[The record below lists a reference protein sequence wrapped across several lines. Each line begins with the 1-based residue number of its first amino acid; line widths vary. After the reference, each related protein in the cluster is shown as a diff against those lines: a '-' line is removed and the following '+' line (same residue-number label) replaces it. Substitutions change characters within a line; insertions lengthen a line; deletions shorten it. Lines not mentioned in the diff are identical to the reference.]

1 MPLTQL
7 KGSNVFGISHYD
19 IFRMNMRQS
28 VKFLHTVSSCGLLG
42 ALIAYILVL
51 WKAPQASVGQ
61 YADMRD
67 VISLICRY
75 LLVPSLALSLVTGLV
90 AMIVHRQYQQ
100 KRWAWAKAALG
111 LSMFESTLA
120 VTQSKAHEAAGFAAQ
135 IAEGHDP
142 EHAAMLLAQA
152 IASEWTVLFAIFT
165 LCLAQTAL
173 GIWRPRLKLNRREA

>member
-1 MPLTQL
+1 MSLTQL
-7 KGSNVFGISHYD
+7 TGSNVFSELHFK
-19 IFRMNMRQS
+19 IFWTNMRQS

-90 AMIVHRQYQQ
+90 AMIVHR
-100 KRWAWAKAALG
+100 
-111 LSMFESTLA
+111 
-120 VTQSKAHEAAGFAAQ
+120 
-135 IAEGHDP
+135 
-142 EHAAMLLAQA
+142 
-152 IASEWTVLFAIFT
+152 
-165 LCLAQTAL
+165 
-173 GIWRPRLKLNRREA
+173 

>member
-1 MPLTQL
+1 
-7 KGSNVFGISHYD
+7 
-19 IFRMNMRQS
+19 MRQS

-142 EHAAMLLAQA
+142 EHAAMRLAQA

-173 GIWRPRLKLNRREA
+173 GIWRPRLEFKRREA

>member
-1 MPLTQL
+1 LI
-7 KGSNVFGISHYD
+7 GSIVFALDHRKAFWNI
-19 IFRMNMRQS
+19 MRQS
-28 VKFLHTVSSCGLLG
+28 VKFFHTVSSCGLLG

-51 WKAPQASVGQ
+51 WKAPQASAGQ

-120 VTQSKAHEAAGFAAQ
+120 VTQSKAHEAAEFAAQ
-135 IAEGHDP
+135 IAQGQDT
-142 EHAAMLLAQA
+142 EHAAILLAQA
-152 IASEWTVLFAIFT
+152 IASEWTVLFAILA

-173 GIWRPRLKLNRREA
+173 GIWRPKLEFKRSEA

>member
-1 MPLTQL
+1 MSLTQL
-7 KGSNVFGISHYD
+7 TGSNVFSELHFK
-19 IFRMNMRQS
+19 IFWTNMRQS

-61 YADMRD
+61 YADIRD

-120 VTQSKAHEAAGFAAQ
+120 VTQSKAHEAAEFASQ
-135 IAEGHDP
+135 IAQGNNP
-142 EHAAMLLAQA
+142 EHAAVLLAQA

-173 GIWRPRLKLNRREA
+173 GIWRPRLELKRSDA